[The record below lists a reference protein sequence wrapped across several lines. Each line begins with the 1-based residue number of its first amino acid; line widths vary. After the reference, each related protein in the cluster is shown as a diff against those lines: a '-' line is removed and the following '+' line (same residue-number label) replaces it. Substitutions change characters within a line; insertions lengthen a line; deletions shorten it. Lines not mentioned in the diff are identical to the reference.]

1 MSPLLQMRRW
11 PCLQFW
17 SVSTLTWLRSKCC
30 TKSSALGSQR
40 SPLRPP
46 TLCGRLTC
54 STPCTKLSLSMTVLE
69 KHQNK
74 QWVISWLNSTNK
86 SEFMDANKG
95 KTLGYM
101 MISLCCL
108 PMLGGLVVFS
118 VDRDSQTVSGDCGW
132 MDCSRPSVWPSQG
145 VHHPEVCRDS
155 DQQEH
160 YLPRFWWLHWLLTE
174 TFAPG
179 TRTSQW
185 TTGTSGMPHTHC
197 TACPRR
203 WRMRRSWTTQPAGA
217 REGIRAPA
225 TGSSPWCLS

>member
-1 MSPLLQMRRW
+1 
-11 PCLQFW
+11 
-17 SVSTLTWLRSKCC
+17 
-30 TKSSALGSQR
+30 
-40 SPLRPP
+40 
-46 TLCGRLTC
+46 
-54 STPCTKLSLSMTVLE
+54 
-69 KHQNK
+69 
-74 QWVISWLNSTNK
+74 
-86 SEFMDANKG
+86 
-95 KTLGYM
+95 
-101 MISLCCL
+101 
-108 PMLGGLVVFS
+108 MLGGLVVFS

-132 MDCSRPSVWPSQG
+132 MDCSRPSVWPGQG

-160 YLPRFWWLHWLLTE
+160 YLLRFWWLQWLLTE

-185 TTGTSGMPHTHC
+185 TTGTSGTPHTRC

-225 TGSSPWCLS
+225 TGSSPWCLSSNPCSSRSSWLESPCSCSEIWTARRLNSRTDPQEVSVFLCTLAL